1 MRTAMTVAVSAALM
15 VALNA
20 RAEAG
25 KTCISTATEALPRI
39 TGLVVKKSRTRPVP
53 PAILAS
59 WKGQS
64 RPVIIDVDTE
74 AVGRGADLFLYVCGH
89 ARVCVRAAHD
99 ELERFRA
106 KHALGLDPGVGAGS
120 RKENASRQKTS
131 RPACSRPGR
140 SAARG
145 YPSVFAFERLAH
157 RLANF
162 ADGNEREHGKDGKS
176 YHHRA
181 TP

>member
-39 TGLVVKKSRTRPVP
+39 AGLVVKKSRARPVP

-74 AVGRGADLFLYVCGH
+74 AAGEAQTYSYM
-89 ARVCVRAAHD
+89 CVVT
-99 ELERFRA
+99 
-106 KHALGLDPGVGAGS
+106 KGS
-120 RKENASRQKTS
+120 
-131 RPACSRPGR
+131 
-140 SAARG
+140 
-145 YPSVFAFERLAH
+145 AFVQRTM
-157 RLANF
+157 N
-162 ADGNEREHGKDGKS
+162 
-176 YHHRA
+176 
-181 TP
+181 